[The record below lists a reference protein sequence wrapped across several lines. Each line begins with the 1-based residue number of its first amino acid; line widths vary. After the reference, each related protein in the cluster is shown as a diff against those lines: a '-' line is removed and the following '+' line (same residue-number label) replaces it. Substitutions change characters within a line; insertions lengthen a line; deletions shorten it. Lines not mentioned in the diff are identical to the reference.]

1 MLIMGI
7 CKIKWYLYIV
17 LLVNLTVLCLVSTGC
32 KTTIQPVDN
41 LEDLIDRL
49 EKSGLETAITDQ
61 SVRNIHL
68 SVEGSVFLIESETTQ
83 LFEYTDID
91 TAKRQFK
98 ALTRP
103 GPGLVFFEE
112 NEPPLSESVSSNLKA
127 YHSGRFILLYS
138 GDNQDVKKTLEETL
152 GQPAQPR

>member
-1 MLIMGI
+1 MGI

-68 SVEGSVFLIESETTQ
+68 SVEGYVLIIEGENTQ
-83 LFEYTDID
+83 LFEYADVD
-91 TAKRQFK
+91 TATTQFK
-98 ALTRP
+98 ALTGP

-112 NEPPLSESVSSNLKA
+112 NEPPLSESVSSNLKV
-127 YHSGRFILLYS
+127 YHSGRFVLLYS
-138 GDNQDVKKTLEETL
+138 GDDEEVQKALEETL

>member
-1 MLIMGI
+1 MGI
-7 CKIKWYLYIV
+7 GKIKRYLYV
-17 LLVNLTVLCLVSTGC
+17 LLLVNLAVLCLASTGC
-32 KTTIQPVDN
+32 KTAIQPVDN
-41 LEDLIDRL
+41 LEDLINRL
-49 EKSGLETAITDQ
+49 EKSGLETEITDQ

-68 SVEGSVFLIESETTQ
+68 SAEGYVFMIEGENTQ

-91 TAKRQFK
+91 TAKIQFEV
-98 ALTRP
+98 LTGP

-138 GDNQDVKKTLEETL
+138 GDNQDVNKTLEETL